1 MEKNRKTLTTS
12 SGMPIDNNQFSQT
25 AGAKGP
31 VLIQDFAL
39 VDKLA
44 KFDRERIPERV
55 VHAKGA
61 GAHGYF
67 QVTNDVTKYTKAD
80 FLSEVGKQTPLFT
93 RFSTVAGERG
103 YADTDRDPRG
113 FAIKFYT
120 EEGNYDMVGN
130 NTPVF
135 FIRDPIKF
143 PDFIHTQKRDPK
155 TGLRSSQAGWDFWVH
170 QPEAFHQLTILF
182 SNRGTPDGYRHMN
195 GYSSHAYKWVNA
207 DGDEH
212 YVQYHFKTDQ
222 GIKNFTSEEATK
234 MKSENPDY
242 ATEDLYNAID
252 NGNPPSWTLYVQLMP
267 VADAETYK
275 FDVTDITK
283 VWPHS
288 DYPLI
293 EVGKMVLNRN
303 PDNYFAETEQSAFA
317 PTHTVPGIEPSNDR
331 MLQGRLFSYPD
342 THRHRL
348 GANYDQIPINCPY
361 RARTAHYQ
369 RDGPLTSTSN
379 FGGLPNYEPN
389 TLGGPVADPK
399 AAWSTPKVTGKVGR
413 HDFGTPDDFVQPRAL
428 YKNVMTEEDREHLIK
443 NTAEHMAGV
452 TKEVKEKAVK
462 IYWQIDPDYGER
474 IAKAVG
480 VDAPK
485 MAKM

>member
-1 MEKNRKTLTTS
+1 MN
-12 SGMPIDNNQFSQT
+12 
-25 AGAKGP
+25 
-31 VLIQDFAL
+31 
-39 VDKLA
+39 
-44 KFDRERIPERV
+44 
-55 VHAKGA
+55 
-61 GAHGYF
+61 
-67 QVTNDVTKYTKAD
+67 
-80 FLSEVGKQTPLFT
+80 EVGKQTPVFL

-135 FIRDPIKF
+135 FIRDPMKF

-155 TGLRSSQAGWDFWVH
+155 TGLRDSQAAWDFWVQ

-182 SNRGTPDGYRHMN
+182 SDRGTPDGYRFMN
-195 GYSSHAYKWVNA
+195 GYSSHTYKWVNEA
-207 DGDEH
+207 GDVH

-222 GIKNFTSEEATK
+222 GIKNLTAEEAARL
-234 MKSENPDY
+234 KSEDPDY
-242 ATEDLYNAID
+242 ATRDLYESIERGEVA
-252 NGNPPSWTLYVQLMP
+252 SWTWYVQIMP
-267 VADAETYK
+267 EADAANYK
-275 FDVTDITK
+275 YDINDITK

-288 DYPLI
+288 DYPLH
-293 EVGKMVLNRN
+293 EVGKLVLNRN

-348 GANYDQIPINCPY
+348 GDNYDQIPINCPY
-361 RARTAHYQ
+361 RARVANYQ
-369 RDGPLTSTSN
+369 RDGPMTVTSN
-379 FGGLPNYEPN
+379 SGGLANYEPN

-399 AAWSTPKVTGKVGR
+399 AAWSKEELVGKTGR
-413 HDFGTPDDFVQPRAL
+413 HDFGTPDDFCQPRAL
-428 YKNVMTEEDREHLIK
+428 YKKVMTETDREHLIA
-443 NTAEHMAGV
+443 NTAAHMKGV
-452 TKEVKEKAVK
+452 SKDVLEKAVK
-462 IYWQIDPDYGER
+462 IYWKIDPDYGER

-480 VDAPK
+480 VNPP
-485 MAKM
+485 MEAKM